1 MESKLNKAKKE
12 REQQTKTRSEKPRTE
27 RATDE

>member
-1 MESKLNKAKKE
+1 MESKLNEAKKE
-12 REQQTKTRSEKPRTE
+12 RGQKRQDQKPRTE

>member
-12 REQQTKTRSEKPRTE
+12 REQPDKRQDQKPKTEV
-27 RATDE
+27 